1 MPERKACPSHHSPA
15 NSGKTDWIGK
25 EEARQRCR
33 YRRAMDRR
41 SRLAMERVCIRR
53 SVMHGRI
60 KHCIRVACTLDENE
74 KGKAANIVCSPANG
88 V

>member
-1 MPERKACPSHHSPA
+1 MPERKACPSNHSPA

-25 EEARQRCR
+25 TEALQRCR

-41 SRLAMERVCIRR
+41 SRLAMERVCSRQ
-53 SVMHGRI
+53 SVMHGNI
-60 KHCIRVACTLDENE
+60 KHRVRVARTLHENE
-74 KGKAANIVCSPANG
+74 KGQAANIVCSPESG